1 MGIFF
6 NFNMPK
12 PRQFHYSPRF
22 YDERKERLEKMKANA
37 DAEIAAEKDRA
48 GYVGLKRGFL
58 NERRANSKL
67 RHSSF
72 EKKSALRF
80 FIILLVLLG
89 LVYLVSPEIFTVF
102 WKSKN

>member
-1 MGIFF
+1 
-6 NFNMPK
+6 MPK

-22 YDERKERLEKMKANA
+22 YDERRERLEKMKAKA
-37 DAEIAAEKDRA
+37 DAEIAAKKDNA
-48 GYVGLKRGFL
+48 GYAGLKKGFL

-80 FIILLVLLG
+80 FIILLVLLV
-89 LVYLVSPEIFTVF
+89 LAYLVLPEAFTIF